1 MDPSAL
7 SGEPGQTRCRPGGR
21 TIVQSKAKT
30 PSQPKKKGK
39 ARKQELADLY
49 RKMYLIRQF
58 EEVCGEMYTRGLIRG
73 FLHLYIGQE
82 AIAVGAISRLQPHD
96 YIVTHYRDHGHAL
109 ARGVASNRTMAEL
122 FGRIGGLNKGKGG
135 SMHLF
140 DAEKGVMGGHAIV
153 GGQFP
158 LAAGLA
164 FSHQYRKTDGICLVF
179 FGDGATNQ
187 GTYHEVMNLA
197 AVWKLPMLFFLENN
211 LYGMGSRF
219 DRVRGGG
226 DDFYTGAAM
235 YGIEHAVAVDG
246 MDVLAVQEATEVA
259 IKGIRAGN
267 GPAFIEAKTFRFQG
281 HSMADPVKY
290 RDSAETEAWEAR
302 DPIVTFPRDLLA
314 QELVTEAE
322 LEKIRASVDDE
333 VAEAVKFAE
342 NSPFPPDEELYTDIY
357 A

>member
-1 MDPSAL
+1 
-7 SGEPGQTRCRPGGR
+7 
-21 TIVQSKAKT
+21 
-30 PSQPKKKGK
+30 
-39 ARKQELADLY
+39 
-49 RKMYLIRQF
+49 
-58 EEVCGEMYTRGLIRG
+58 MYTRGQIRG
-73 FLHLYIGQE
+73 FLHLYIGEE
-82 AIAVGAISRLQPHD
+82 AIAVGAISQLQPHD

-109 ARGVASNRTMAEL
+109 ARGVDPNRTMAEL
-122 FGRIGGLNKGKGG
+122 FGRIGGLSKGKGG

-164 FSHQYRKTDGICLVF
+164 LSHQYRKTDGICLVF
-179 FGDGATNQ
+179 FGDGSTNQ

-219 DRVRGGG
+219 DRVRAGGE
-226 DDFYTGAAM
+226 DFYPGAAT
-235 YGIEHAVAVDG
+235 YGIEHAVVVDG
-246 MDVLAVQEATEVA
+246 MDVLAVQEATRVA
-259 IKGIRAGN
+259 VDSIRAGE

-290 RDSAETEAWEAR
+290 RDSGETAAWQAR

-314 QELVTEAE
+314 QELFSEGQ
-322 LEKIRASVDDE
+322 LDDIRASVDAE
-333 VAEAVKFAE
+333 VAAAVKFAE
-342 NSPFPPDEELYTDIY
+342 DSPFPPDEELFTDIY

>member
-1 MDPSAL
+1 
-7 SGEPGQTRCRPGGR
+7 
-21 TIVQSKAKT
+21 
-30 PSQPKKKGK
+30 
-39 ARKQELADLY
+39 
-49 RKMYLIRQF
+49 MYLIRQF

-82 AIAVGAISRLQPHD
+82 AIAVGSISQLQSQD

-109 ARGVASNRTMAEL
+109 ARGLDPNRAMAEL
-122 FGRIGGLNKGKGG
+122 FGRVDGLSKGKGG

-140 DAEKGVMGGHAIV
+140 DAEKGFMGGHAIV

-164 FSHQYRKTDGICLVF
+164 LSHKYRKTDGICLVF
-179 FGDGATNQ
+179 FGDGSTNQ

-197 AVWKLPMLFFLENN
+197 AVWKLPMLFLLENN

-226 DDFYTGAAM
+226 EDFYPGAAM
-235 YGIEHAVAVDG
+235 YGIEHTAVVDG
-246 MDVLAVQEATEVA
+246 MDVLAVREATRVA
-259 IKGIRAGN
+259 IEGIRAGK

-290 RDSAETEAWEAR
+290 RDSAETASWEAR
-302 DPIVTFPRDLLA
+302 DPIVTFPRDLMA
-314 QELVTEAE
+314 QGLVDEAE
-322 LEKIRASVDDE
+322 LEQIRADVE
-333 VAEAVKFAE
+333 AQVAETVRFAE
-342 NSPFPPDEELYTDIY
+342 NSPFPPDEELHTDIY

>member
-1 MDPSAL
+1 
-7 SGEPGQTRCRPGGR
+7 
-21 TIVQSKAKT
+21 
-30 PSQPKKKGK
+30 
-39 ARKQELADLY
+39 
-49 RKMYLIRQF
+49 MYLIRQF
-58 EEVCGEMYTRGLIRG
+58 EEVSGEMYTRGLVRG
-73 FLHLYIGQE
+73 FLHLYIGEE
-82 AIAVGAISRLQPHD
+82 AIAVGAVSQLQPHD

-109 ARGVASNRTMAEL
+109 ARGVDPNRVMAEL
-122 FGRIGGLNKGKGG
+122 FGRIGGLSKGKGG

-140 DAEKGVMGGHAIV
+140 SAEKGLMGGHAIV

-164 FSHQYRKTDGICLVF
+164 LSHQYRQSDGICLVF

-197 AVWKLPMLFFLENN
+197 SVWKLPMLFFLENN

-226 DDFYTGAAM
+226 EDIYTGAAN
-235 YGIEHAVAVDG
+235 YGIEHAAVVDG
-246 MDVLAVQEATEVA
+246 MDVLAVQEVTKAA
-259 IKGIRAGN
+259 IEGIRAGN
-267 GPAFIEAKTFRFQG
+267 GPAYIEAKTFRFQG
-281 HSMADPVKY
+281 HSIADPVKY
-290 RDSAETEAWEAR
+290 RDDSETEAWEAR

-314 QELVTEAE
+314 QEVVTEAE
-322 LEKIRASVDDE
+322 LEGIRVGVDAQ

-342 NSPFPPDEELYTDIY
+342 DSPFPPDEELFTDIY

>member
-1 MDPSAL
+1 
-7 SGEPGQTRCRPGGR
+7 
-21 TIVQSKAKT
+21 
-30 PSQPKKKGK
+30 
-39 ARKQELADLY
+39 
-49 RKMYLIRQF
+49 MYLIRQF

-82 AIAVGAISRLQPHD
+82 AIAAGSISQLQSQD

-109 ARGVASNRTMAEL
+109 ARGLDPNRAMAEL
-122 FGRIGGLNKGKGG
+122 FGRFDGLRKGKGG

-140 DAEKGVMGGHAIV
+140 DAEKGFMGGHAIV

-164 FSHQYRKTDGICLVF
+164 LSHKYRKTDGICLVF
-179 FGDGATNQ
+179 FGDGSTNQ

-197 AVWKLPMLFFLENN
+197 SVWKLPMLFLLENN

-226 DDFYTGAAM
+226 EDFYPGAAM
-235 YGIEHAVAVDG
+235 YGIEHTAVVDG
-246 MDVLAVQEATEVA
+246 MDVLAVREATRVA
-259 IKGIRAGN
+259 IEGIRAGK

-290 RDSAETEAWEAR
+290 RDSAETASWEAR
-302 DPIVTFPRDLLA
+302 DPIETFPRDLMA
-314 QELVTEAE
+314 QGLVGEAE
-322 LEKIRASVDDE
+322 LEQIRADVE
-333 VAEAVKFAE
+333 AQVAETVRFAE
-342 NSPFPPDEELYTDIY
+342 NSPFPPDEELHTDIY

>member
-1 MDPSAL
+1 M
-7 SGEPGQTRCRPGGR
+7 
-21 TIVQSKAKT
+21 VQSKAKT
-30 PSQPKKKGK
+30 PSQSNKTGK

-49 RKMYLIRQF
+49 RQMYLIRQF
-58 EEVCGEMYTRGLIRG
+58 EEVCGEMYTRGQIRG
-73 FLHLYIGQE
+73 FLHLYIGEE
-82 AIAVGAISRLQPHD
+82 AIAVGAISQLQPHD

-109 ARGVASNRTMAEL
+109 ARGVDPNRTMAEL
-122 FGRIGGLNKGKGG
+122 FGRIGGLSKGKGG

-164 FSHQYRKTDGICLVF
+164 LSHQYRKTDGICLVF
-179 FGDGATNQ
+179 FGDGSTNQ

-219 DRVRGGG
+219 DRVRAGGE
-226 DDFYTGAAM
+226 DFYPGAAT
-235 YGIEHAVAVDG
+235 YGIEHAVVVDG
-246 MDVLAVQEATEVA
+246 MDVLAVQEATRVA
-259 IKGIRAGN
+259 VDSIRAGE

-290 RDSAETEAWEAR
+290 RDSGETAAWQAR

-314 QELVTEAE
+314 QELFSEGQ
-322 LEKIRASVDDE
+322 LDDIRASVDAE
-333 VAEAVKFAE
+333 VAAAVKFAE
-342 NSPFPPDEELYTDIY
+342 DSPFPPDEELFTDIY

>member
-1 MDPSAL
+1 
-7 SGEPGQTRCRPGGR
+7 
-21 TIVQSKAKT
+21 
-30 PSQPKKKGK
+30 
-39 ARKQELADLY
+39 
-49 RKMYLIRQF
+49 MYLIRQF
-58 EEVCGEMYTRGLIRG
+58 EEVCGEMYTRGQVRG

-82 AIAVGAISRLQPHD
+82 AIATGAISQLQPHD

-109 ARGVASNRTMAEL
+109 ARGLDVNKTMAEL
-122 FGRIGGLNKGKGG
+122 FGRVGGLSKGKGG

-140 DAEKGVMGGHAIV
+140 DADKGFIGGHAIV

-164 FSHQYRKTDGICLVF
+164 LSHQYRKTDGVCVVF
-179 FGDGATNQ
+179 FGDGSTNQ

-226 DDFYTGAAM
+226 ADFYPGAAT
-235 YGIEHAVAVDG
+235 YGIDQAAVVDG
-246 MDVLAVQEATEVA
+246 MDVIAVQEATKVA
-259 IKGIRAGN
+259 LDSIRAGN

-290 RDSAETEAWEAR
+290 RDGSETAVWEAK
-302 DPIVTFPRDLLA
+302 DPIKTFPRDLL
-314 QELVTEAE
+314 EKGLVTEAE
-322 LEKIRASVDDE
+322 LAEIRNSVDAV
-333 VAEAVKFAE
+333 VAESVKFSE
-342 NSPFPPDEELYTDIY
+342 DSPFPPDEELFTDIY

>member
-1 MDPSAL
+1 
-7 SGEPGQTRCRPGGR
+7 
-21 TIVQSKAKT
+21 
-30 PSQPKKKGK
+30 
-39 ARKQELADLY
+39 
-49 RKMYLIRQF
+49 MYLIRQF

-73 FLHLYIGQE
+73 FLHLYIGEE
-82 AIAVGAISRLQPHD
+82 AIAVGAISQLQPHD

-109 ARGVASNRTMAEL
+109 ARGVDPNRAMAEL
-122 FGRIGGLNKGKGG
+122 FGRFDGLSKGKGG

-140 DAEKGVMGGHAIV
+140 DAEKGLMGGHAIV

-164 FSHQYRKTDGICLVF
+164 LSHKYRKTDGICMVF
-179 FGDGATNQ
+179 FGDGSTNQ

-197 AVWKLPMLFFLENN
+197 AVWKLPMLFLLENN

-226 DDFYTGAAM
+226 EDFYPAASM
-235 YGIEHAVAVDG
+235 YGIEHTAAVDG
-246 MDVLAVQEATEVA
+246 MDVLAVQEATKLA
-259 IKGIRAGN
+259 IEGIRAGR

-290 RDSAETEAWEAR
+290 RDSDETAAWEAR

-314 QELVTEAE
+314 QDVVDEAE
-322 LEKIRASVDDE
+322 LEKIRADVDAQ

-357 A
+357 P